1 MQRIMYVL
9 QLKFKKALLS
19 DYFEKKYN
27 VANHEKLQ
35 VLVPHIVCGVGGE
48 GRQVK
53 FYSRPT
59 CVQKRQE
66 CKFVPRL
73 LFMIVAN
80 LNTIACVNQQ

>member
-59 CVQKRQE
+59 CVQS
-66 CKFVPRL
+66 KFVPRL